1 MDDQNSVE
9 EFLQAARLGAEQGD
23 WNAWR
28 AALEPLL
35 LRLPTSHAVRLTR
48 DFVARRLPVFERHQP
63 GMSWVREVLEALSHP
78 EDAASS
84 GREWPFWEDSTGPGG
99 ASFANAVESLW
110 IANQCRED
118 ARRCIAE
125 LVDALSG
132 AIMAEAIEP
141 WGASH
146 PEEWA
151 LRHELGMAEEVDQRM
166 RGYEIQL
173 AMVSDPGVK
182 SRKRAGLL
190 EVADLLE
197 AALRE
202 GASSSGGSE
211 RST

>member
-1 MDDQNSVE
+1 MDDQSSVE
-9 EFLQAARLGAEQGD
+9 EALQAARVGAKQGD

-28 AALEPLL
+28 AAIEPLL

-63 GMSWVREVLEALSHP
+63 GMSWVREVLEALNNP

-110 IANQCRED
+110 IANQRSGDTRQCT
-118 ARRCIAE
+118 AE
-125 LVDALSG
+125 LMAALERG
-132 AIMAEAIEP
+132 VMAEAIEP
-141 WGASH
+141 WGAHH

-151 LRHELGMAEEVDQRM
+151 LMHELAMAEEGDQRM
-166 RGYEIQL
+166 RMYEIQL
-173 AMVSDPGVK
+173 AMMRDPGVK

-197 AALRE
+197 AALRGE
-202 GASSSGGSE
+202 ASS
-211 RST
+211 

>member
-1 MDDQNSVE
+1 MDDQNSIGE
-9 EFLQAARLGAEQGD
+9 TLQAARVGAEQGD

-28 AALEPLL
+28 AAIEPLL
-35 LRLPTSHAVRLTR
+35 LRLPTSHAVRFTR
-48 DFVARRLPVFERHQP
+48 DFVARRLPVFERHHS
-63 GMSWVREVLEALSHP
+63 GMSWVREVLEALAHP

-84 GREWPFWEDSTGPGG
+84 GKKWPFWEDSTGPGG

-110 IANQCRED
+110 IANQRRGD
-118 ARRCIAE
+118 ARQCTSE
-125 LVDALSG
+125 LMDALSG

-141 WGASH
+141 WGARH

-151 LRHELGMAEEVDQRM
+151 LRHELAMAGEGDPRVD
-166 RGYEIQL
+166 EIQL
-173 AMVSDPGVK
+173 AMMSDPDVK

-202 GASSSGGSE
+202 GADSSGGAA
-211 RST
+211 RR

>member
-1 MDDQNSVE
+1 MDDQSSVE
-9 EFLQAARLGAEQGD
+9 ETLQAARLGAEQGD

-28 AALEPLL
+28 AAIEPLL
-35 LRLPTSHAVRLTR
+35 LRLPTSHAVRFTR

-63 GMSWVREVLEALSHP
+63 GMSWVREVLEALTHP

-110 IANQCRED
+110 IANQRRED
-118 ARRCIAE
+118 ARRCTAE
-125 LVDALSG
+125 LMDALSG
-132 AIMAEAIEP
+132 AVMAEALEP

-151 LRHELGMAEEVDQRM
+151 LMHELAMAGEGDQRQRM
-166 RGYEIQL
+166 YEIQL
-173 AMVSDPGVK
+173 AMMSDPDVK

-202 GASSSGGSE
+202 GASSQGGAE
-211 RST
+211 RR

>member
-1 MDDQNSVE
+1 MDDQSSVE
-9 EFLQAARLGAEQGD
+9 EALQAARLGAEQGD

-28 AALEPLL
+28 AAIEPLL
-35 LRLPTSHAVRLTR
+35 LRLPTSHAVRFTR
-48 DFVARRLPVFERHQP
+48 DVVARRLPVFERHQP
-63 GMSWVREVLEALSHP
+63 GMSWVREVLEALTHQ

-84 GREWPFWEDSTGPGG
+84 GREWPFSEDSTGPGG

-110 IANQCRED
+110 IANQRRED
-118 ARRCIAE
+118 ARRCTAE
-125 LVDALSG
+125 LMDALER

-146 PEEWA
+146 PKEWA
-151 LRHELGMAEEVDQRM
+151 LWYELGMAEERDQRM
-166 RGYEIQL
+166 RMYEIQL
-173 AMVSDPGVK
+173 AMVSNPEVK

-202 GASSSGGSE
+202 RNGSSGGPE
-211 RST
+211 HLT

>member
-9 EFLQAARLGAEQGD
+9 EALQAARLAAEEGD

-28 AALEPLL
+28 AAIEPLL
-35 LRLPTSHAVRLTR
+35 LRLPTSHAVRFTR

-63 GMSWVREVLEALSHP
+63 GMSWVREVLEALTHP
-78 EDAASS
+78 EEAASS

-110 IANQCRED
+110 IANQ
-118 ARRCIAE
+118 RRGDTRQCTAE
-125 LVDALSG
+125 LMDALG
-132 AIMAEAIEP
+132 RAVMAEAIEP

-151 LRHELGMAEEVDQRM
+151 LRRELAMAEELDQRM

-173 AMVSDPGVK
+173 AMMSDPDVK
-182 SRKRAGLL
+182 RRERAGLL

-197 AALRE
+197 AALRA
-202 GASSSGGSE
+202 GVDSSGGLE
-211 RST
+211 RR

>member
-1 MDDQNSVE
+1 MDDQKSVE
-9 EFLQAARLGAEQGD
+9 QLLQAARLGAAQGD

-28 AALEPLL
+28 AAIEPLM
-35 LRLPTSHAVRLTR
+35 LRLPASHAVRLTR

-63 GMSWVREVLEALSHP
+63 GMSWVREVLEALTHP

-84 GREWPFWEDSTGPGG
+84 GRKWPFWEDSIGPGG

-110 IANQCRED
+110 IANQRRGD
-118 ARRCIAE
+118 ARQCTAE
-125 LVDALSG
+125 LVDALER
-132 AIMAEAIEP
+132 AIVAEAIEP

-151 LRHELGMAEEVDQRM
+151 LRHELAMAEEHDQHMRM
-166 RGYEIQL
+166 YDIQL
-173 AMVSDPGVK
+173 AMMSDPDVQ
-182 SRKRAGLL
+182 SRKRAGCL

-202 GASSSGGSE
+202 ETGSSVGAA
-211 RST
+211 RR

>member
-1 MDDQNSVE
+1 MDDQSSVE
-9 EFLQAARLGAEQGD
+9 EALQAARLAAEQGD

-28 AALEPLL
+28 AAIEPLM
-35 LRLPTSHAVRLTR
+35 LRLPTSRAVRFTR

-63 GMSWVREVLEALSHP
+63 GMSWVREVLEALTHP

-84 GREWPFWEDSTGPGG
+84 GRKWPFWEDSTGPGG

-110 IANQCRED
+110 IANQ
-118 ARRCIAE
+118 RRGDTRRYTAE
-125 LVDALSG
+125 LMDALEG
-132 AIMAEAIEP
+132 AVMAEAIEP

-151 LRHELGMAEEVDQRM
+151 LRHELAMAGEGGPRVD
-166 RGYEIQL
+166 EIQL
-173 AMVSDPGVK
+173 VMMSDPGVQ
-182 SRKRAGLL
+182 SRERASLL

-202 GASSSGGSE
+202 LPSG
-211 RST
+211 

>member
-9 EFLQAARLGAEQGD
+9 EALQAARVGAEQGD

-28 AALEPLL
+28 AAIEPLM
-35 LRLPTSHAVRLTR
+35 LRLPISHAVRFTR
-48 DFVARRLPVFERHQP
+48 DFVAHRLPVFERHQP
-63 GMSWVREVLEALSHP
+63 GMSWVREVLEALTHP

-110 IANQCRED
+110 IANQRRGD
-118 ARRCIAE
+118 ARQCTAE
-125 LVDALSG
+125 LMDALER
-132 AIMAEAIEP
+132 AIMAEALEP

-151 LRHELGMAEEVDQRM
+151 LWYELGMAGEGDRRVD
-166 RGYEIQL
+166 EIQL
-173 AMVSDPGVK
+173 VMVSDPDVK

-197 AALRE
+197 AALHE
-202 GASSSGGSE
+202 GVGSSGGSE
-211 RST
+211 RRT

>member
-1 MDDQNSVE
+1 MGDQNSFE
-9 EFLQAARLGAEQGD
+9 QFLQAARQAVEQGD

-28 AALEPLL
+28 VAIEPLL
-35 LRLPTSHAVRLTR
+35 LQLPTSHAVRLTR
-48 DFVARRLPVFERHQP
+48 DFIARRLPVFERHQP
-63 GMSWVREVLEALSHP
+63 GMPWVREVLEALTQP

-110 IANQCRED
+110 MANQ
-118 ARRCIAE
+118 RRGDTRQCTTE
-125 LVDALSG
+125 LVDALSD
-132 AIMAEAIEP
+132 AIMADATEP
-141 WGASH
+141 WGARH

-151 LRHELGMAEEVDQRM
+151 LW
-166 RGYEIQL
+166 YQL
-173 AMVSDPGVK
+173 AMAGEGAPRKHEIQIAMARDLGVK

-197 AALRE
+197 AALRG

-211 RST
+211 RR

>member
-9 EFLQAARLGAEQGD
+9 EALQAARLAAEQGD

-28 AALEPLL
+28 AAIEPLL
-35 LRLPTSHAVRLTR
+35 LRLPTSHAVRFTR
-48 DFVARRLPVFERHQP
+48 DFVARRLPGFERHHP
-63 GMSWVREVLEALSHP
+63 SMSWVREVLEALTHP
-78 EDAASS
+78 EDAATS
-84 GREWPFWEDSTGPGG
+84 GRKWPFWEDSTGPGG

-110 IANQCRED
+110 IANQRRAD
-118 ARRCIAE
+118 TRRCTAE
-125 LVDALSG
+125 LMDALER

-151 LRHELGMAEEVDQRM
+151 LW
-166 RGYEIQL
+166 YQL
-173 AMVSDPGVK
+173 ARSGEDNERKHQIALARASDPDVR
-182 SRKRAGLL
+182 SRERAGWL

-202 GASSSGGSE
+202 GA
-211 RST
+211 

>member
-1 MDDQNSVE
+1 MDDQSPVKE
-9 EFLQAARLGAEQGD
+9 ALQAARLAAEQGD

-28 AALEPLL
+28 AAIESLV
-35 LRLPTSHAVRLTR
+35 LRLPTSHAVRFTR

-63 GMSWVREVLEALSHP
+63 GMSWVREVLEALTHP

-84 GREWPFWEDSTGPGG
+84 GRKWPFWEDSTGPGG

-110 IANQCRED
+110 IANQ
-118 ARRCIAE
+118 RRADTQQCIAE
-125 LVDALSG
+125 LMDALER
-132 AIMAEAIEP
+132 AVMAEAIEP
-141 WGASH
+141 WGANH

-151 LRHELGMAEEVDQRM
+151 LWYELGMAEERDQRQRM
-166 RGYEIQL
+166 YEIQL
-173 AMVSDPGVK
+173 VMMSDPDVK

-202 GASSSGGSE
+202 GA
-211 RST
+211 

>member
-9 EFLQAARLGAEQGD
+9 QFLQAARRAAEQGD

-28 AALEPLL
+28 AAIEPLL

-63 GMSWVREVLEALSHP
+63 GVSWLREVLEALTHP
-78 EDAASS
+78 EGSASN
-84 GREWPFWEDSTGPGG
+84 GRKWPFWEDFPGPGSG
-99 ASFANAVESLW
+99 NFANAVESLW
-110 IANQCRED
+110 IANQRRED
-118 ARRCIAE
+118 AQRCTAE
-125 LVDALSG
+125 LVDALSD

-141 WGASH
+141 WGARH

-151 LRHELGMAEEVDQRM
+151 LW
-166 RGYEIQL
+166 YQL
-173 AMVSDPGVK
+173 AWTGEDNPRKHEIAFARASDPDVRG
-182 SRKRAGLL
+182 RERASWL

-202 GASSSGGSE
+202 GAGSSGGAA
-211 RST
+211 RR

>member
-1 MDDQNSVE
+1 MDDQDSVE
-9 EFLQAARLGAEQGD
+9 EALQAARLAAEQGD

-28 AALEPLL
+28 AAIEPLM

-63 GMSWVREVLEALSHP
+63 GMSWVREVLEALTRP
-78 EDAASS
+78 EDSASS
-84 GREWPFWEDSTGPGG
+84 GRKWPFWEDSTGPGG
-99 ASFANAVESLW
+99 ANFANAVESLW
-110 IANQCRED
+110 IANQRSGD
-118 ARRCIAE
+118 ARRCTAE
-125 LVDALSG
+125 LVDALSD

-151 LRHELGMAEEVDQRM
+151 LWYEPGLSGEDNQRKHEIAFARA
-166 RGYEIQL
+166 R
-173 AMVSDPGVK
+173 DPGVK
-182 SRKRAGLL
+182 SRERAGWL

-202 GASSSGGSE
+202 GANSSSGSE
-211 RST
+211 RR

>member
-1 MDDQNSVE
+1 MDDQSSVE
-9 EFLQAARLGAEQGD
+9 QSLQAARLAAEKGD

-28 AALEPLL
+28 AAIEQLL
-35 LRLPTSHAVRLTR
+35 LRLPTSHAVRFTR

-63 GMSWVREVLEALSHP
+63 GLSWVRGVLEALTHP

-84 GREWPFWEDSTGPGG
+84 GRKWPFWEDSTGPGG

-110 IANQCRED
+110 IANQRRGD
-118 ARRCIAE
+118 TRRCTAE
-125 LVDALSG
+125 LMDALER
-132 AIMAEAIEP
+132 AVMAEAIEP

-151 LRHELGMAEEVDQRM
+151 LRHELAMAGEGDPRVH
-166 RGYEIQL
+166 EIQL
-173 AMVSDPGVK
+173 VMMSDQGVL
-182 SRKRAGLL
+182 SRERAGLL

-202 GASSSGGSE
+202 GASSSGRSE
-211 RST
+211 RR

>member
-1 MDDQNSVE
+1 MDDQSSVE
-9 EFLQAARLGAEQGD
+9 QFLQAARLAAEQGD

-28 AALEPLL
+28 TAIEPLM
-35 LRLPTSHAVRLTR
+35 LRLPTSHAVRFTR

-63 GMSWVREVLEALSHP
+63 SMSWVRDVLETLTHP

-110 IANQCRED
+110 IANQRRGD
-118 ARRCIAE
+118 ARQCTAE
-125 LVDALSG
+125 LMDALG
-132 AIMAEAIEP
+132 RAVMAEAIEP

-146 PEEWA
+146 PDDWA
-151 LRHELGMAEEVDQRM
+151 LRPELARAEERDQRM
-166 RGYEIQL
+166 HGYEIPL
-173 AMVSDPGVK
+173 AMMSDPDVK
-182 SRKRAGLL
+182 SRERAGLL

-202 GASSSGGSE
+202 GVGSSDGAE
-211 RST
+211 RR

>member
-9 EFLQAARLGAEQGD
+9 QFLQAARRAAEQGD

-28 AALEPLL
+28 AAIEPLL
-35 LRLPTSHAVRLTR
+35 LRLPTSRAVRFTR
-48 DFVARRLPVFERHQP
+48 DLVAHRLPVFERHQP
-63 GMSWVREVLEALSHP
+63 GMSWVREVLEALTHP

-84 GREWPFWEDSTGPGG
+84 GREWPFWEDSIGPGG

-110 IANQCRED
+110 IANQRRED
-118 ARRCIAE
+118 ARRCTAE
-125 LVDALSG
+125 LMDALSR
-132 AIMAEAIEP
+132 AIWAEAIEP

-151 LRHELGMAEEVDQRM
+151 LRHELAMAGEGDPRM
-166 RGYEIQL
+166 DEIKL
-173 AMVSDPGVK
+173 VMVSDPDVK
-182 SRKRAGLL
+182 SRERAGLL

-202 GASSSGGSE
+202 GAGSSGPTE
-211 RST
+211 RRT

>member
-1 MDDQNSVE
+1 MDDQSSVE
-9 EFLQAARLGAEQGD
+9 EALQAARLAAEQGD
-23 WNAWR
+23 WNVWR
-28 AALEPLL
+28 AAIEPLL
-35 LRLPTSHAVRLTR
+35 LRLPTGHAVRFTR

-63 GMSWVREVLEALSHP
+63 GMSWVREVLEALTHP

-84 GREWPFWEDSTGPGG
+84 GRKWPFWEDSSGPGG
-99 ASFANAVESLW
+99 ANFANAVESLW
-110 IANQCRED
+110 IANQRRED
-118 ARRCIAE
+118 ARRCTAE
-125 LVDALSG
+125 LVDAVSD

-151 LRHELGMAEEVDQRM
+151 LRHELAMAEDRDQHLRS
-166 RGYEIQL
+166 YDIQL
-173 AMVSDPGVK
+173 VMMSDPGVQ

-202 GASSSGGSE
+202 GA
-211 RST
+211 

>member
-9 EFLQAARLGAEQGD
+9 EALQAARLAAEQGD

-28 AALEPLL
+28 DAIEPLL
-35 LRLPTSHAVRLTR
+35 LRLPTSQAVRLTR
-48 DFVARRLPVFERHQP
+48 DFVARRLPAYERHHP
-63 GMSWVREVLEALSHP
+63 GMSWVREVLEALTQP

-84 GREWPFWEDSTGPGG
+84 EREWPFWEDSTGPGG

-110 IANQCRED
+110 IASQRRGD
-118 ARRCIAE
+118 ARRCTAE
-125 LVDALSG
+125 LVDALSD

-141 WGASH
+141 WGARH

-151 LRHELGMAEEVDQRM
+151 LWYALGMSEEDDQRKH
-166 RGYEIQL
+166 EI
-173 AMVSDPGVK
+173 AFARATDPDVR
-182 SRKRAGLL
+182 SRERAGWL

-202 GASSSGGSE
+202 ATGSSGGPKE
-211 RST
+211 V